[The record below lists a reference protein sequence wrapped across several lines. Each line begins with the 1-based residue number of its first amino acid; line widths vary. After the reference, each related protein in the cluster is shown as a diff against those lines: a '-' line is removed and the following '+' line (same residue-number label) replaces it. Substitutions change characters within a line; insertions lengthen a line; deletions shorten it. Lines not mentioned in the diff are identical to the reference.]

1 MSVGTPPANKV
12 TQRKLQWKIRVSSVV
27 GSLNEVTLGRNLDT
41 RVLYRPVGQKELDLI
56 GASGFKEFPPRLPGQ
71 PFFYPV
77 LNEQYATQI
86 ARDWNTRDP
95 KSDYTGY
102 VLRFSVE
109 ARFLDRHQVHV
120 VGTSSHCEYWIPAEE
135 LAEFNSHI
143 IGPIE
148 IVAQFFKCE
157 S

>member
-1 MSVGTPPANKV
+1 MEN
-12 TQRKLQWKIRVSSVV
+12 RVSSVV
-27 GSLNEVTLGRNLDT
+27 GSFNEVTLVKNPET
-41 RVLYRPVGQKELDLI
+41 KVLYRPVGQKELDLI
-56 GASGFKEFPPRLPGQ
+56 GASGFKEFPPRLPDQ

-86 ARDWNTRDP
+86 ARDWNTRGP
-95 KSDYTGY
+95 NSDYTGY

-109 ARFLDRHQVHV
+109 ARFVDRYQVHI
-120 VGTSSHCEYWIPAEE
+120 VGASSHREYWIPAEE

-143 IGPIE
+143 VGPIE